1 MNVFIAFGG
10 GLLSFLSPCVL
21 PLVPAFLLDLTG
33 AAASGE
39 RPGRTQALLHAAAF
53 VLGFSLVFTA
63 LWAAIA
69 AFGAISGDL
78 VFWAQRA
85 AGVVLLLLGLQ
96 MLRVFTIP
104 MLAMTRQARVRGES
118 ASLARSLAIGLSF
131 GAGWTP
137 CVGPYLA
144 AILALLLTTSDL
156 MSGSALLFAY
166 ALGLGVPF
174 LVAAVALDR
183 IGGLL
188 GALQRRARAIELA
201 GGALVIAMG
210 VLLVSG
216 RFTQL
221 AQMLNF
227 FNFAFAPS
235 S

>member
-1 MNVFIAFGG
+1 MNVLLAFGA

-33 AAASGE
+33 AAVADE
-39 RPGRTQALLHAAAF
+39 RPGRARSVAHAAAF
-53 VLGFSLVFTA
+53 VVGFSLVFTA

-69 AFGAISGDL
+69 AFGTIAGEL

-85 AGVVLLLLGLQ
+85 AGAVLLALGLH
-96 MLRVFTIP
+96 MLGIITIP
-104 MLAMTRQARVRGES
+104 FLALTRQAQVGGS
-118 ASLARSLAIGLSF
+118 ASLSRSLAIGLSF

-144 AILALLLTTSDL
+144 AILALLLGTADL
-156 MSGSALLFAY
+156 LNGSALLFAY

-174 LVAAVALDR
+174 LVAAAAMDR
-183 IGGLL
+183 IRGLL
-188 GALQRRARAIELA
+188 GALQRRARAIEFV
-201 GGALVIAMG
+201 GGTVVIAMG

-221 AQMLNF
+221 AQALNF
-227 FNFAFAPS
+227 LNFTFAPPT
-235 S
+235 